1 MRRVANRRGFP
12 RVQAPVLHR
21 PVTWFAI
28 GMLRRTA
35 DDRLGG
41 FRAYSDEKQKKG
53 RLLEVEVFL
62 PGGGSVTVV
71 AEVAWVEALPDGSP
85 ARFDVGLQ
93 YVKASA
99 EDLERLAP
107 VLSN

>member
-1 MRRVANRRGFP
+1 MRRVPNRRQFP

-28 GMLRRTA
+28 GMLRRAA

-41 FRAYSDEKQKKG
+41 FCAYSDERQKEG

-62 PGGGSVTVV
+62 PKGDSVTVV
-71 AEVAWVEALPDGSP
+71 AEVAWIEPLPAGAP

-93 YVKASA
+93 YVKVSA